1 MQIKYSM
8 PKQFPVRIYEQDDE
22 SNMPILKGQND
33 LTITPTNVSVEDTIK
48 ALEDKNNYGKYQTG
62 IRNVSSNRAEI
73 LHFGTKQGFNQ
84 NKTLTSTAKKTNS
97 KEEFIKTVKLTP
109 VARKEKFTDEEL
121 GEMYDILKSSGN
133 ITIGDTTF
141 KKVENEFYPKV
152 SPKLTTDFLSQYA
165 GKPNILK
172 YNIKGDTLIFPQSKN
187 ESRDYMLKILKTV
200 LENAGIEYKI
210 GKYTTINEG
219 KIKSSQLKQLIK
231 EEILKMLK

>member
-1 MQIKYSM
+1 MQIKYSI

-33 LTITPTNVSVEDTIK
+33 LTITPTNTSVEDTIK
-48 ALEDKNNYGKYQTG
+48 ALEDKNNYGKYQTS
-62 IRNVSSNRAEI
+62 IRNVPSNRAEI

-172 YNIKGDTLIFPQSKN
+172 YDIKGDTLVFPQSKN

-231 EEILKMLK
+231 EEIIKMLK